1 MLTVGSNHER
11 ISCVENQNHSVR
23 HSKLYERHNRK
34 KKPQVSALEQLQA
47 TIERMRARDC
57 SKEIQ
62 DGKAELKA
70 LTKAAAN
77 GGRLTSEDSGKN
89 GTYKLS

>member
-1 MLTVGSNHER
+1 
-11 ISCVENQNHSVR
+11 
-23 HSKLYERHNRK
+23 
-34 KKPQVSALEQLQA
+34 
-47 TIERMRARDC
+47 MRARDC